1 MNTVEKSQLHWD
13 GSASEEKPF
22 AMTDVWGLFTVQ
34 IFRGF
39 KKRGMFP
46 GCLKELYPH
55 SWEAES
61 RKKVKV
67 GLIKQLKYF
76 LYEGMSCTGTW
87 CFQGS
92 VGGRPT
98 GLTGDAVPL
107 TCG

>member
-1 MNTVEKSQLHWD
+1 
-13 GSASEEKPF
+13 
-22 AMTDVWGLFTVQ
+22 
-34 IFRGF
+34 
-39 KKRGMFP
+39 MFP

-98 GLTGDAVPL
+98 GLTGDTVPL